1 MKFSACL
8 VQLVISFDLLAGTL
22 NYLSA
27 ALSITFGVIYLFKRS
42 FLQYHQDAVRRTWYQ
57 LESGLQILILAL
69 MRAVSGGALLLGF
82 VIITLQRQFDR
93 SHASWIPTTILISA
107 CILSL
112 CSLYAMWLVRSRT
125 NGRPPAFA
133 IIISLVLVLIAYLLN
148 SGSVIPYSG
157 M

>member
-1 MKFSACL
+1 
-8 VQLVISFDLLAGTL
+8 
-22 NYLSA
+22 
-27 ALSITFGVIYLFKRS
+27 
-42 FLQYHQDAVRRTWYQ
+42 
-57 LESGLQILILAL
+57 